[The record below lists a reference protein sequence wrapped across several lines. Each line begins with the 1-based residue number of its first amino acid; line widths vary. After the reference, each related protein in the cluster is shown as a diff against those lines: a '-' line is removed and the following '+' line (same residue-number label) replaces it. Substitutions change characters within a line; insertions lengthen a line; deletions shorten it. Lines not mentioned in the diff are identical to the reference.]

1 MKKEISAI
9 RFAGHVTVHPLSG
22 FWDLKWEKQG
32 KLSVSLIIFALALV
46 TYVIK
51 RCYAGFIFNTVDL
64 KAMNILLELMALAI
78 LFVLW
83 CASNW
88 CLTSLMDGKG
98 TFRDITIATGYAL
111 TPYVALNIPLVI
123 LSHFMVADESVFYYG
138 ITSISLLWCGILL
151 FCGVMMTHD
160 YSVKRTILTVICI
173 LIGMA
178 VMLFLGMLLF
188 SILQKIFQYIYAVY
202 IEITYRI

>member
-1 MKKEISAI
+1 MKKNRAI
-9 RFAGHVTVHPLSG
+9 RFAGHVMVHPLSG

-32 KLSVSLIIFALALV
+32 KLSVSLLIAALALI

-64 KAMNILLELMALAI
+64 EGMNILLELMALAL

-98 TFRDITIATGYAL
+98 NFRDITIATGYAL
-111 TPYVALNIPLVI
+111 TPYVVLNIPLVV
-123 LSHFMVADESVFYYG
+123 LSHFMVMDESVFYYG
-138 ITSISLLWCGILL
+138 IAAVSLLWCGILL
-151 FCGVMMTHD
+151 ITGVMMTHD
-160 YSVKRTILTVICI
+160 YSMKRTILTVICI
-173 LIGMA
+173 LVGMA
-178 VMLFLGMLLF
+178 LMLFLGMLLF

-202 IEITYRI
+202 IEIAYRI